1 MNPNISISKRG
12 PGAAKVQADLDRV
25 LRQEVLV
32 GIPQA
37 TTIRRGDK
45 INNASL
51 LYILTHGSPI
61 RNIPATPVI
70 EPAIVA
76 EGNRQEITAELKTA
90 AKAVLDENPVQA
102 KAALRRAGQAGA
114 NAAIRWFKDPRNGW
128 PPNAP
133 STIRRKGSDSR
144 NIDTGALRKSLTFV
158 VREVNQ

>member
-1 MNPNISISKRG
+1 MHPKLSISKTG
-12 PGAAKVQADLDRV
+12 PGAAKVQADIDRV
-25 LRQEVLV
+25 LRHEVLV
-32 GIPQA
+32 GIPAA

-51 LYILTHGSPI
+51 LYILTHGSAV

-76 EGNRQEITAELKTA
+76 EGNRQAIVKELKQSAQA
-90 AKAVLDENPVQA
+90 ALQDNPTQA
-102 KAALRRAGQAGA
+102 MLHLRRAGQAGA
-114 NAAIRWFKDPRNGW
+114 NAAILWFKDPRNNW

-133 STIRRKGSDSR
+133 STIRRKGFDSR

-158 VREVNQ
+158 VRKAS